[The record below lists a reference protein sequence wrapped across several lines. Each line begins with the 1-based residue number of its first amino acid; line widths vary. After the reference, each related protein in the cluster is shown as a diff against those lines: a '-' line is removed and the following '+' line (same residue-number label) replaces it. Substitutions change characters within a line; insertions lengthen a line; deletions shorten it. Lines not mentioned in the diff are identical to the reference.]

1 MRLIRAIYRGR
12 PFYGAISKDEIYPLD
27 KELKD
32 KGPFPLAEITILPL
46 VVPTKVIC
54 VGLNYRDHAQELG
67 MEIPEEPLLFFKP
80 PSSVI
85 GTGEYIVYPSLSR
98 RVDYEGELAVVIGK
112 VGKKIPVDKAPEYIF
127 GFTCANDVT
136 ARDLQEKDSQFTRAK
151 GFDTFCPLGPWIET
165 DFREMESLTIRT
177 KVNGEVRQE
186 GNTSDMIISP
196 YELVS
201 YISNIMTLM
210 PGDVILTGTP
220 SGVGELKPGDEVHV
234 EIEGLGT
241 LINKV
246 VSEEDISGRG

>member
-1 MRLIRAIYRGR
+1 MRLIRAFYKGR
-12 PFYGAISKDEIYPLD
+12 AFYGALSENKLYPLD
-27 KELKD
+27 KNLKGE
-32 KGPFPLAEITILPL
+32 GPFPLPEVDILPL
-46 VVPTKVIC
+46 VVPTKIIC
-54 VGLNYRDHAQELG
+54 VGLNYRDHAEELG
-67 MEIPEEPLLFFKP
+67 MEIPQEPMLFLKP

-85 GTGEYIVYPSLSR
+85 GTGEYIVYPSLSK

-112 VGKKIPVDKAPEYIF
+112 VGKKIPVEKAEEYIF

-136 ARDLQEKDSQFTRAK
+136 ARDLQQKDSQFTRAK
-151 GFDTFCPLGPWIET
+151 GFDTFCPIGPWIET
-165 DFREMESLTIRT
+165 DFKEMDSLTIRT
-177 KVNGEVRQE
+177 KVNGEIRQE

-220 SGVGELKPGDEVHV
+220 KGVGELKPGDEVHV

-246 VSEEDISGRG
+246 VEEQEEKKD

>member
-1 MRLIRAIYRGR
+1 MRLIRAFYKGKA
-12 PFYGAISKDEIYPLD
+12 FYGALSENKLYPLD
-27 KELKD
+27 KHLKGE
-32 KGPFPLAEITILPL
+32 GPFPLTEVDILPL
-46 VVPTKVIC
+46 VVPTKIIC
-54 VGLNYRDHAQELG
+54 VGLNYTDHAEELG
-67 MEIPEEPLLFFKP
+67 MEIPEEPMLFLKP

-112 VGKKIPVDKAPEYIF
+112 TGKKISVEKAPEYIF
-127 GFTCANDVT
+127 GYTCANDVT
-136 ARDLQEKDSQFTRAK
+136 ARDLQQRDSQFTRAK

-165 DFREMESLTIRT
+165 DFREMEALTIRT
-177 KVNGEVRQE
+177 KVNGELRQE
-186 GNTSDMIISP
+186 GNTSNMIISP

-220 SGVGELKPGDEVHV
+220 KGVGELKPGDEVHV

-246 VSEEDISGRG
+246 VEEKDPD